1 MNEAIGAK
9 GGRRDRKRTIIITSE
24 NKKKLKEFYKKKKQ
38 MRLKKLEKEVRT
50 IELASF
56 FIAMPIAIAG
66 TTMETLLN
74 IRDEKKTD
82 YQASKELQTETLHN
96 QGKLELNETSVLIE
110 NNQVY
115 DTKKQLPKTI
125 DGKEIKIPQEIE
137 ITEAPNFIKTEKPIE
152 KIFPDKK
159 VEIKETIT
167 KKKSIAEKKENKVPN
182 QENKVEVKKKSQ
194 TKIPLPSIDITTKKV
209 GINKQLERFQE
220 QEIIKKYESK
230 LKDIRQDL
238 KQLIYEY
245 NVLNQQ
251 TNDIYES
258 KIAENILYQLSIMIK
273 KMEQLK
279 DKLKTEI
286 KSLENE
292 AYVQYLVDSYIEEFK
307 NKNVVEEIKDSD
319 LYILISEK
327 LEQVETE
334 TNKLNNKVDKK
345 KDDLEIDEEKFT
357 SLKESFYDYE
367 NFNNQLIALQYEQ
380 DAILKDLEEK
390 ISNSVTE
397 TERVTYNFKMMNKQS
412 KRLLNLLAIPMMIPG
427 NRSAKAMATATAA
440 YLLFMRNLLN
450 PRLEK
455 KRYRIIEVTDY
466 SKEVER
472 GISKIED
479 ATNLIHKTSSKLE
492 TVIKNIEKNY
502 KDYIDNVPE
511 YKELLNNLNELLAD
525 LKVKEEELEKTKQ
538 QQQEL
543 LERNNNKVRT
553 LTRTEEV

>member
-334 TNKLNNKVDKK
+334 TDKLNNKVDKK

>member
-553 LTRTEEV
+553 LTITEEV

>member
-50 IELASF
+50 SELASF

-258 KIAENILYQLSIMIK
+258 KIAEDILYQLSIMIK

-472 GISKIED
+472 GISKIQD

>member
-258 KIAENILYQLSIMIK
+258 KIAEDILYQLSIMIK

>member
-258 KIAENILYQLSIMIK
+258 KIAEDILYQLSIMIK

-472 GISKIED
+472 GISKIQD

>member
-167 KKKSIAEKKENKVPN
+167 KKKPITEKKENKVPN

-258 KIAENILYQLSIMIK
+258 KIAEDILYQLSIMIK